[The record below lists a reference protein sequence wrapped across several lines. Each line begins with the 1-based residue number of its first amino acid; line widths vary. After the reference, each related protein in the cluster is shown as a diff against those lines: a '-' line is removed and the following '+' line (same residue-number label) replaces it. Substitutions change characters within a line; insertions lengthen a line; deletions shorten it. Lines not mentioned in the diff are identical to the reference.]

1 MSRRR
6 QRFAFNHRNTV
17 GAEFS
22 ELPLSECYIT
32 AYYFYKFLALSC
44 DVDLEDCFNFFMKL
58 AKHLKKTEA
67 IYAFAEK
74 AVDEYVEKGLLTVA
88 AEEHTTALHQVRMNE
103 KMRQQKW
110 ARSFAEDISLLRDFS
125 NRNITKENINII
137 RCISLE
143 DEKFF
148 ARLVY
153 NFLLLNNPTENL
165 NTSQPL
171 DESIYNAIDDLS
183 DMQFLYDEIALSD
196 LELRFLQMQF
206 RIGSNYELSHLVDT
220 SDIRLKF
227 YYEEVLEVS
236 GKKLDQ
242 ILRSDGKLRC
252 YGFVDSDG
260 IIDNDI
266 AECIKHRDLELFF
279 YDLLK
284 KADVSD
290 SYAAESFN
298 VPEKSTTIIKQLLK
312 GKNPVSILLYGKPG
326 SGKTQ
331 YAKMI
336 AKETNLQ
343 AFIFKNEAELQDSF
357 EENIIGKLNC
367 LLSLNRENSLLIID
381 EADTLLKTKDMF
393 TFFGTVPSRLKA
405 SMNKMLEE
413 SKNKIIWIVNSTAQM
428 DTSTRRRFNFSLK
441 FEAMTTEQLR
451 KIAASKISEVNI
463 TDTIKNQILDL
474 LEKYDVTGAS
484 IDNVVT
490 VLKNFEGMNEETLV
504 DFAQTVLKEN
514 SLLIAGKTKMR
525 QTVKASYDVAV
536 LNTSVAPDT
545 VVEMIQNAKRF
556 SEKHKGSENG
566 IRLLFYGL
574 SGTGKTEFV
583 RYIATQ
589 TGKKILLKRAS
600 DILSPYVGVA
610 EQNIAAAFEEA
621 DRKDMIL
628 LLDEADS
635 FFQDRSTAKNSW
647 EVTQVNE
654 LLTQMEEFSGIFIC
668 TTNLKKIMD
677 SAMNRRFHVL
687 VEFKPLEEDGIQM
700 LLTKYFTDWHFT
712 KTQVKELARFE
723 TVTPGDFGTLASR
736 IRFTDSEKIDA
747 AYILHE
753 LKKIQHDKKN
763 GGDESIAKIGF

>member
-32 AYYFYKFLALSC
+32 AYYFYKFLALSY

-58 AKHLKKTEA
+58 AKRLKKTEA

-88 AEEHTTALHQVRMNE
+88 VEEHTTALHQVRMNE

-153 NFLLLNNPTENL
+153 NFLLLNNPTEYL

-183 DMQFLYDEIALSD
+183 DMQFLYDEVALSD

-242 ILRSDGKLRC
+242 ILRSDGKLRR

-279 YDLLK
+279 SDLLK

-298 VPEKSTTIIKQLLK
+298 VPEKSTTIIKQPRK
-312 GKNPVSILLYGKPG
+312 S
-326 SGKTQ
+326 T
-331 YAKMI
+331 
-336 AKETNLQ
+336 
-343 AFIFKNEAELQDSF
+343 FK
-357 EENIIGKLNC
+357 
-367 LLSLNRENSLLIID
+367 
-381 EADTLLKTKDMF
+381 
-393 TFFGTVPSRLKA
+393 
-405 SMNKMLEE
+405 
-413 SKNKIIWIVNSTAQM
+413 
-428 DTSTRRRFNFSLK
+428 K
-441 FEAMTTEQLR
+441 F
-451 KIAASKISEVNI
+451 
-463 TDTIKNQILDL
+463 
-474 LEKYDVTGAS
+474 
-484 IDNVVT
+484 
-490 VLKNFEGMNEETLV
+490 
-504 DFAQTVLKEN
+504 
-514 SLLIAGKTKMR
+514 
-525 QTVKASYDVAV
+525 
-536 LNTSVAPDT
+536 
-545 VVEMIQNAKRF
+545 
-556 SEKHKGSENG
+556 
-566 IRLLFYGL
+566 
-574 SGTGKTEFV
+574 
-583 RYIATQ
+583 
-589 TGKKILLKRAS
+589 
-600 DILSPYVGVA
+600 
-610 EQNIAAAFEEA
+610 
-621 DRKDMIL
+621 
-628 LLDEADS
+628 
-635 FFQDRSTAKNSW
+635 
-647 EVTQVNE
+647 
-654 LLTQMEEFSGIFIC
+654 
-668 TTNLKKIMD
+668 
-677 SAMNRRFHVL
+677 
-687 VEFKPLEEDGIQM
+687 
-700 LLTKYFTDWHFT
+700 
-712 KTQVKELARFE
+712 
-723 TVTPGDFGTLASR
+723 
-736 IRFTDSEKIDA
+736 
-747 AYILHE
+747 
-753 LKKIQHDKKN
+753 
-763 GGDESIAKIGF
+763 